1 MVTDFM
7 QKYCKD
13 CPHFV
18 EENAKQKIVVV
29 DSVCDIGICDKVKQ
43 YWKECPAKPIFPN
56 TKAVR
61 INWGNKK

>member
-1 MVTDFM
+1 MVNDFM

-29 DSVCDIGICDKVKQ
+29 DSDM
-43 YWKECPAKPIFPN
+43 
-56 TKAVR
+56 
-61 INWGNKK
+61 